1 MSRKTIRSTSIIQ
14 EDYAMTVRVIA
25 VLVVG
30 MLGTLIGGAS
40 LSAHHSLASQFDE
53 SKPLTL
59 QGVITKVDWVNPHVW
74 LYLDV
79 KNTSGAAEQ
88 WTLETLPPATL
99 RKGGLRS
106 DMLGK
111 GQTVTVL
118 AYHARNESKLAFLRK
133 ITFADGREIVVWVG
147 DIKTAK

>member
-1 MSRKTIRSTSIIQ
+1 
-14 EDYAMTVRVIA
+14 MTVRVIA

-30 MLGTLIGGAS
+30 MVGTLLGGAS
-40 LSAHHSLASQFDE
+40 LLAHHSLASQFDE
-53 SKPLTL
+53 GKPLTL

-74 LYLDV
+74 VYIDA
-79 KNTSGAAEQ
+79 KDTSGAVEQ

-118 AYHARNESKLAFLRK
+118 AYRARNDSKLAFLRK

>member
-1 MSRKTIRSTSIIQ
+1 
-14 EDYAMTVRVIA
+14 MTLRVIA
-25 VLVVG
+25 VLAVG
-30 MLGTLIGGAS
+30 IVAALSGSAR

-53 SKPLTL
+53 GKPLTL
-59 QGVITKVDWVNPHVW
+59 QGVISNVEWVNPHVW
-74 LYLDV
+74 VHIDV
-79 KNTSGAAEQ
+79 KDSSGVVEQ
-88 WTLETLPPATL
+88 WVLETLPPATL

-118 AYHARNESKLAFLRK
+118 AYRARNESKLAFLRK

-147 DIKTAK
+147 DIKQAK

>member
-1 MSRKTIRSTSIIQ
+1 
-14 EDYAMTVRVIA
+14 MTVRVIG
-25 VLVVG
+25 VLVAG
-30 MLGTLIGGAS
+30 MVWALLGGAS

-59 QGVITKVDWVNPHVW
+59 QGVIAKVDWVNPHVW
-74 LYLDV
+74 VYIDV
-79 KNTSGAAEQ
+79 KDTSGAMEQ

-118 AYHARNESKLAFLRK
+118 AYRARNESKLAFLRK

>member
-1 MSRKTIRSTSIIQ
+1 
-14 EDYAMTVRVIA
+14 MTVRTIA
-25 VLVVG
+25 VVIGIVG
-30 MLGTLIGGAS
+30 VLIGSVS

-53 SKPLTL
+53 GKPLTL
-59 QGVITKVDWVNPHVW
+59 QGVISKVEWVNPHVW
-74 LYLDV
+74 VHIDV
-79 KNTSGAAEQ
+79 KDGSGAVEQ
-88 WTLETLPPATL
+88 WALETLPPATL

-118 AYHARNESKLAFLRK
+118 AYRARNESKLAFLRR

-147 DIKTAK
+147 DIKQAK

>member
-1 MSRKTIRSTSIIQ
+1 MR
-14 EDYAMTVRVIA
+14 VRVIA
-25 VLVVG
+25 LLAVGLVGVLVH
-30 MLGTLIGGAS
+30 GAS

-53 SKPLTL
+53 GKPLTL
-59 QGVITKVDWVNPHVW
+59 QGVITKVEWVNPHVW
-74 LYLDV
+74 IHIDV
-79 KNTSGAAEQ
+79 KDNGGAVEPWA
-88 WTLETLPPATL
+88 LETLPPATL

-118 AYHARNESKLAFLRK
+118 AYRARNDSKLAFLRK

-147 DIKTAK
+147 DIKQVK

>member
-1 MSRKTIRSTSIIQ
+1 
-14 EDYAMTVRVIA
+14 MTVRVIA
-25 VLVVG
+25 VLLVG
-30 MLGTLIGGAS
+30 MVGTLLGGTS
-40 LSAHHSLASQFDE
+40 LLAHHSLASQFDE
-53 SKPLTL
+53 GKPLTL

-74 LYLDV
+74 VYIDT
-79 KNTSGAAEQ
+79 KDSSGAVEQ

-118 AYHARNESKLAFLRK
+118 AYRARNDSKLAFLRK

>member
-1 MSRKTIRSTSIIQ
+1 
-14 EDYAMTVRVIA
+14 MTVRVIA
-25 VLVVG
+25 ALVFG
-30 MLGTLIGGAS
+30 MVGTLLGGSS
-40 LSAHHSLASQFDE
+40 LMAHHSLASQFDE
-53 SKPLTL
+53 GKPLTL

-74 LYLDV
+74 VYIDV
-79 KNTSGAAEQ
+79 KDTGGAVEQ

-118 AYHARNESKLAFLRK
+118 AYRARNESKLAFLRK

>member
-1 MSRKTIRSTSIIQ
+1 
-14 EDYAMTVRVIA
+14 MTVRVIA

-30 MLGTLIGGAS
+30 MLGAMVGQANLA
-40 LSAHHSLASQFDE
+40 AHHSLASQFDE
-53 SKPLTL
+53 GKPLTL
-59 QGVITKVDWVNPHVW
+59 QGVITKVEWVNPHVW
-74 LYLDV
+74 VHLDV
-79 KNTSGAAEQ
+79 KDAGGAMES

-111 GQTVTVL
+111 GEMVTVL
-118 AYHARNESKLAFLRK
+118 AYRARNESKLAFLRK

-147 DIKTAK
+147 DIKQAK